1 MLTIGSFALA
11 LFAVLGS
18 VCWACLQE
26 KNPKGSREY
35 ILLIEDEAQVAA
47 LTAETL
53 VAEGYRVILAQNGFE
68 ALKIYRNI
76 GKQIGL
82 VILDFFLP
90 VMDGDAVFYELRV
103 LNPEVDVVL
112 STGPASPSS
121 KRSTPCWARA
131 FAVLS
136 QSHTRVRTSWR
147 RCAPR
152 STRVAKVCAQRNRRA
167 AAPGVF
173 APRPRAAPNTRPLA
187 SI

>member
-11 LFAVLGS
+11 LFAILGS

-47 LTAETL
+47 LTVETL
-53 VAEGYRVILAQNGFE
+53 VGEGYRVILVQNGFE

-90 VMDGDAVFYELRV
+90 VMDGDAVFDELRV

-112 STGPASPSS
+112 SSGLAEQQKINAMLGQGLRGFISKPYSS
-121 KRSTPCWARA
+121 QNLLAQVRSTLDAGRQG
-131 FAVLS
+131 L
-136 QSHTRVRTSWR
+136 
-147 RCAPR
+147 
-152 STRVAKVCAQRNRRA
+152 
-167 AAPGVF
+167 
-173 APRPRAAPNTRPLA
+173 RPA
-187 SI
+187 

>member
-1 MLTIGSFALA
+1 MLTIGFFTVAVFAI
-11 LFAVLGS
+11 LGS

-53 VAEGYRVILAQNGFE
+53 VGEGYRVILAHDGSE
-68 ALKIYRNI
+68 ALKIYRDI

-90 VMDGDAVFYELRV
+90 VMDGDTIFDELRV

-112 STGPASPSS
+112 SSGLAEQQKINAMLGQGLRGFIPKPYSS
-121 KRSTPCWARA
+121 QQLLAQVRSTLDAGRQD
-131 FAVLS
+131 L
-136 QSHTRVRTSWR
+136 
-147 RCAPR
+147 
-152 STRVAKVCAQRNRRA
+152 RA
-167 AAPGVF
+167 A
-173 APRPRAAPNTRPLA
+173 
-187 SI
+187 

>member
-53 VAEGYRVILAQNGFE
+53 VGEGYRVILVQNGFE

-112 STGPASPSS
+112 SSGLAEQQKINAMLGQGLRGFISKPYSS
-121 KRSTPCWARA
+121 QNLLAQVRSTLDAGRQG
-131 FAVLS
+131 L
-136 QSHTRVRTSWR
+136 
-147 RCAPR
+147 
-152 STRVAKVCAQRNRRA
+152 
-167 AAPGVF
+167 
-173 APRPRAAPNTRPLA
+173 RPA
-187 SI
+187 

>member
-1 MLTIGSFALA
+1 MLTVGSFALA
-11 LFAVLGS
+11 LFAILGS

-53 VAEGYRVILAQNGFE
+53 VGEGYRVILVQNGFE

-112 STGPASPSS
+112 SSGLAEQQKINAMLGQGLRGFISKPYSS
-121 KRSTPCWARA
+121 QNLLAQVRSTLDAGRQG
-131 FAVLS
+131 L
-136 QSHTRVRTSWR
+136 
-147 RCAPR
+147 
-152 STRVAKVCAQRNRRA
+152 
-167 AAPGVF
+167 
-173 APRPRAAPNTRPLA
+173 RPA
-187 SI
+187 

>member
-1 MLTIGSFALA
+1 MLTVGSFALA
-11 LFAVLGS
+11 LFAILGS

-47 LTAETL
+47 LTVETL
-53 VAEGYRVILAQNGFE
+53 VGEGYRVILVQNGFE

-103 LNPEVDVVL
+103 LNPEIDVVL
-112 STGPASPSS
+112 SSGLAEQQKINAMLGQGLRGFISKPYSS
-121 KRSTPCWARA
+121 QNLLAQVRSTLDAGRQG
-131 FAVLS
+131 L
-136 QSHTRVRTSWR
+136 
-147 RCAPR
+147 
-152 STRVAKVCAQRNRRA
+152 
-167 AAPGVF
+167 
-173 APRPRAAPNTRPLA
+173 RPA
-187 SI
+187 

>member
-1 MLTIGSFALA
+1 MLTVGSFALA
-11 LFAVLGS
+11 LFAILGS

-47 LTAETL
+47 LTVETL
-53 VAEGYRVILAQNGFE
+53 VGEGYRVILVQNGFE

-90 VMDGDAVFYELRV
+90 FMDGDAVFNELRV

-112 STGPASPSS
+112 SSGLAEQQRINAMLGQGLRGFISKPYSS
-121 KRSTPCWARA
+121 QNLLAQVRSTLDAGRQG
-131 FAVLS
+131 L
-136 QSHTRVRTSWR
+136 
-147 RCAPR
+147 
-152 STRVAKVCAQRNRRA
+152 
-167 AAPGVF
+167 
-173 APRPRAAPNTRPLA
+173 RPA
-187 SI
+187 

>member
-11 LFAVLGS
+11 VFAVLGS
-18 VCWACLQE
+18 VCWACLQD

-53 VAEGYRVILAQNGFE
+53 VGEGYRVILAHDGFE
-68 ALKIYRNI
+68 ALKIYQDI

-90 VMDGDAVFYELRV
+90 VMDGDAVFDELCV

-112 STGPASPSS
+112 SSGLAKQQKINAMLGQGLRGFIRKPYSS
-121 KRSTPCWARA
+121 QTLLAQVRSTLDAGRQG
-131 FAVLS
+131 L
-136 QSHTRVRTSWR
+136 
-147 RCAPR
+147 
-152 STRVAKVCAQRNRRA
+152 
-167 AAPGVF
+167 
-173 APRPRAAPNTRPLA
+173 RPA
-187 SI
+187 

>member
-11 LFAVLGS
+11 LFAILGS

-53 VAEGYRVILAQNGFE
+53 VKEGYRVILAQDGFE

-76 GKQIGL
+76 GKEIGL

-90 VMDGDAVFYELRV
+90 VMDGDAVFDELRA
-103 LNPEVDVVL
+103 LNPKVDVAL
-112 STGPASPSS
+112 SSS
-121 KRSTPCWARA
+121 FAEQNKISAMLGMGLRGFIPKPYSSEKFLAQVRSTLDAGR
-131 FAVLS
+131 
-136 QSHTRVRTSWR
+136 QSLHH
-147 RCAPR
+147 A
-152 STRVAKVCAQRNRRA
+152 
-167 AAPGVF
+167 
-173 APRPRAAPNTRPLA
+173 
-187 SI
+187 

>member
-11 LFAVLGS
+11 LFAILGS

-47 LTAETL
+47 LTVETL
-53 VAEGYRVILAQNGFE
+53 VREGYRVILVQNGFE

-103 LNPEVDVVL
+103 LNPEIDVVL
-112 STGPASPSS
+112 SSGLAEQQKINAMLGQGLRGFISKPYSSQNLLAQVRSALDAGRQGLRPA
-121 KRSTPCWARA
+121 
-131 FAVLS
+131 
-136 QSHTRVRTSWR
+136 
-147 RCAPR
+147 
-152 STRVAKVCAQRNRRA
+152 
-167 AAPGVF
+167 
-173 APRPRAAPNTRPLA
+173 
-187 SI
+187 

>member
-1 MLTIGSFALA
+1 MLTVGSFALA
-11 LFAVLGS
+11 LFAILGS

-47 LTAETL
+47 LTVETL
-53 VAEGYRVILAQNGFE
+53 VGEGYRVILVQNGFE

-112 STGPASPSS
+112 SSGLAEQQRINAMLGQGLRGFISKPYSS
-121 KRSTPCWARA
+121 QNLLAQVRSTLDAGRQG
-131 FAVLS
+131 L
-136 QSHTRVRTSWR
+136 
-147 RCAPR
+147 
-152 STRVAKVCAQRNRRA
+152 
-167 AAPGVF
+167 
-173 APRPRAAPNTRPLA
+173 RPA
-187 SI
+187 

>member
-1 MLTIGSFALA
+1 MLTVGSFALA

-47 LTAETL
+47 LTVETL
-53 VAEGYRVILAQNGFE
+53 VGEGYRVILVQNGFE

-103 LNPEVDVVL
+103 LNPEIDVVL
-112 STGPASPSS
+112 SSGLAEQQKINAMLGQGLRGFISKPYSS
-121 KRSTPCWARA
+121 QNLLAQVRSTLDAGRQG
-131 FAVLS
+131 L
-136 QSHTRVRTSWR
+136 
-147 RCAPR
+147 
-152 STRVAKVCAQRNRRA
+152 
-167 AAPGVF
+167 
-173 APRPRAAPNTRPLA
+173 RPA
-187 SI
+187 

>member
-1 MLTIGSFALA
+1 MLTIVSFALA
-11 LFAVLGS
+11 LFAILGS

-26 KNPKGSREY
+26 KNPKGTREY

-53 VAEGYRVILAQNGFE
+53 VGEGYRVILVQNGFE

-90 VMDGDAVFYELRV
+90 VMDGDAVFDELRV

-112 STGPASPSS
+112 SSGFAEQQKINAMLGQGLRGFISKPYSS
-121 KRSTPCWARA
+121 QNLLAQVRSTLDAGRQG
-131 FAVLS
+131 L
-136 QSHTRVRTSWR
+136 
-147 RCAPR
+147 
-152 STRVAKVCAQRNRRA
+152 
-167 AAPGVF
+167 
-173 APRPRAAPNTRPLA
+173 RPA
-187 SI
+187 

>member
-1 MLTIGSFALA
+1 MLTVGSFALA
-11 LFAVLGS
+11 LFAILGS

-47 LTAETL
+47 LTVETL
-53 VAEGYRVILAQNGFE
+53 VREGYRVILVQNGFE

-103 LNPEVDVVL
+103 LNPEIDVVL
-112 STGPASPSS
+112 SSGLAEQQKINAMLGQGLRGFISKPYSS
-121 KRSTPCWARA
+121 QNLLAQVRSTLDAGRQG
-131 FAVLS
+131 L
-136 QSHTRVRTSWR
+136 
-147 RCAPR
+147 
-152 STRVAKVCAQRNRRA
+152 
-167 AAPGVF
+167 
-173 APRPRAAPNTRPLA
+173 RPA
-187 SI
+187 

>member
-47 LTAETL
+47 LTVETL
-53 VAEGYRVILAQNGFE
+53 VGEGYRVILVQNGFE
-68 ALKIYRNI
+68 ALKIYRDI

-112 STGPASPSS
+112 SSGFAEQQKINAMLGQGLRGFISKPYSS
-121 KRSTPCWARA
+121 QNLLAQVRSTLDAGRQG
-131 FAVLS
+131 L
-136 QSHTRVRTSWR
+136 
-147 RCAPR
+147 
-152 STRVAKVCAQRNRRA
+152 
-167 AAPGVF
+167 
-173 APRPRAAPNTRPLA
+173 RPA
-187 SI
+187 

>member
-53 VAEGYRVILAQNGFE
+53 VGEGYRVILVQNGFE

-90 VMDGDAVFYELRV
+90 VMDGDAVFDELRV

-112 STGPASPSS
+112 SSGFAEQQKINAMLGRGLRGFIPKPYSS
-121 KRSTPCWARA
+121 QSLLAQVRSTLDTGRQG
-131 FAVLS
+131 L
-136 QSHTRVRTSWR
+136 
-147 RCAPR
+147 
-152 STRVAKVCAQRNRRA
+152 
-167 AAPGVF
+167 
-173 APRPRAAPNTRPLA
+173 RPA
-187 SI
+187 

>member
-11 LFAVLGS
+11 LFAILGS

-35 ILLIEDEAQVAA
+35 ILLIEDEVQVAA

-53 VAEGYRVILAQNGFE
+53 VGEGYRVILVQNGFE

-90 VMDGDAVFYELRV
+90 VMDGDAVFDELRV
-103 LNPEVDVVL
+103 LNPEVNVVM
-112 STGPASPSS
+112 SS
-121 KRSTPCWARA
+121 GFAEQQKINAMLGQGVRGFISKPYSSQNLLAQVRSTLDTGRQG
-131 FAVLS
+131 L
-136 QSHTRVRTSWR
+136 
-147 RCAPR
+147 
-152 STRVAKVCAQRNRRA
+152 
-167 AAPGVF
+167 
-173 APRPRAAPNTRPLA
+173 RPA
-187 SI
+187 

>member
-11 LFAVLGS
+11 LFAILGS

-53 VAEGYRVILAQNGFE
+53 VGEGYRVILVQNGFE

-112 STGPASPSS
+112 SSGLAEQQKINAMLGQGLRGFISKPYSS
-121 KRSTPCWARA
+121 QNLLAQVRSTLDAGRQG
-131 FAVLS
+131 L
-136 QSHTRVRTSWR
+136 
-147 RCAPR
+147 
-152 STRVAKVCAQRNRRA
+152 
-167 AAPGVF
+167 
-173 APRPRAAPNTRPLA
+173 RPA
-187 SI
+187 

>member
-53 VAEGYRVILAQNGFE
+53 VGEGYRVILVQNGFE
-68 ALKIYRNI
+68 ALKIYRDI

-112 STGPASPSS
+112 SSGFAEQQKINAMLGQGLRGFISKPYSS
-121 KRSTPCWARA
+121 QNLLAQVRSTLDAGRQG
-131 FAVLS
+131 L
-136 QSHTRVRTSWR
+136 
-147 RCAPR
+147 
-152 STRVAKVCAQRNRRA
+152 
-167 AAPGVF
+167 
-173 APRPRAAPNTRPLA
+173 RPA
-187 SI
+187 

>member
-11 LFAVLGS
+11 FFAVLGS

-53 VAEGYRVILAQNGFE
+53 VGEGYRVILVQNGFE

-112 STGPASPSS
+112 SSGLAEQQKINAMLGQGLRGFISKPYSS
-121 KRSTPCWARA
+121 QNLLAQVRSTLDAGRQG
-131 FAVLS
+131 L
-136 QSHTRVRTSWR
+136 
-147 RCAPR
+147 
-152 STRVAKVCAQRNRRA
+152 
-167 AAPGVF
+167 
-173 APRPRAAPNTRPLA
+173 RPA
-187 SI
+187 

>member
-11 LFAVLGS
+11 VFAVLGS

-53 VAEGYRVILAQNGFE
+53 VGEGYRVILAQDGFE
-68 ALKIYRNI
+68 ALKIYRNV

-90 VMDGDAVFYELRV
+90 VMDGDAVFDELHV

-112 STGPASPSS
+112 SGGLAKQQKINAMLGQGLRGFIRKPYSS
-121 KRSTPCWARA
+121 QTLLAQVRSTLDAGRQG
-131 FAVLS
+131 L
-136 QSHTRVRTSWR
+136 
-147 RCAPR
+147 
-152 STRVAKVCAQRNRRA
+152 
-167 AAPGVF
+167 
-173 APRPRAAPNTRPLA
+173 RPA
-187 SI
+187 

>member
-53 VAEGYRVILAQNGFE
+53 VGEGYRVILVQNGFE

-112 STGPASPSS
+112 SSGFAEQQKINAMLGQGVRGFISKPYSS
-121 KRSTPCWARA
+121 QELLAQVRSTLDAGRQGLHPA
-131 FAVLS
+131 
-136 QSHTRVRTSWR
+136 
-147 RCAPR
+147 
-152 STRVAKVCAQRNRRA
+152 
-167 AAPGVF
+167 
-173 APRPRAAPNTRPLA
+173 
-187 SI
+187 

>member
-11 LFAVLGS
+11 VFAVLGS

-68 ALKIYRNI
+68 ALKIYRDI

-112 STGPASPSS
+112 SSGFAEQQKINAMLGQGVRGFISKPYSS
-121 KRSTPCWARA
+121 QNLLAQVRSTLDAGRQG
-131 FAVLS
+131 L
-136 QSHTRVRTSWR
+136 
-147 RCAPR
+147 
-152 STRVAKVCAQRNRRA
+152 
-167 AAPGVF
+167 
-173 APRPRAAPNTRPLA
+173 RPA
-187 SI
+187 

>member
-11 LFAVLGS
+11 VFAVLGS
-18 VCWACLQE
+18 VCWACLQD

-53 VAEGYRVILAQNGFE
+53 TGEGYNVILAHDGFE
-68 ALKIYRNI
+68 ALKIYQNV

-112 STGPASPSS
+112 SSGFAEQQKINAMLGQGVRGFISKPYSS
-121 KRSTPCWARA
+121 QNLLAQVRSTLDAGRQG
-131 FAVLS
+131 L
-136 QSHTRVRTSWR
+136 
-147 RCAPR
+147 
-152 STRVAKVCAQRNRRA
+152 
-167 AAPGVF
+167 
-173 APRPRAAPNTRPLA
+173 RPA
-187 SI
+187 

>member
-11 LFAVLGS
+11 LFAILGS

-26 KNPKGSREY
+26 KNPKGSPEY

-47 LTAETL
+47 LTVETL
-53 VAEGYRVILAQNGFE
+53 VGEGYRVILVQNGFE

-90 VMDGDAVFYELRV
+90 VMDGDAVFDELRV

-112 STGPASPSS
+112 SSGFAEQS
-121 KRSTPCWARA
+121 KIGAMLAQGLRGFIPKPYAREKLLEQVRSTLDVGPHALR
-131 FAVLS
+131 
-136 QSHTRVRTSWR
+136 
-147 RCAPR
+147 
-152 STRVAKVCAQRNRRA
+152 
-167 AAPGVF
+167 
-173 APRPRAAPNTRPLA
+173 
-187 SI
+187 

>member
-1 MLTIGSFALA
+1 MLTIGF
-11 LFAVLGS
+11 FAVAVFAILGS

-53 VAEGYRVILAQNGFE
+53 VEEGYRVILAQNGSE

-90 VMDGDAVFYELRV
+90 VMDGDAIFDELRV

-112 STGPASPSS
+112 SSAFAEQQKINAMLGQGLRGFISKPYSS
-121 KRSTPCWARA
+121 QNLLAQVRSTLDTGRQG
-131 FAVLS
+131 L
-136 QSHTRVRTSWR
+136 
-147 RCAPR
+147 
-152 STRVAKVCAQRNRRA
+152 
-167 AAPGVF
+167 
-173 APRPRAAPNTRPLA
+173 RPA
-187 SI
+187 

>member
-53 VAEGYRVILAQNGFE
+53 VGEGYRVILVQNGFE

-90 VMDGDAVFYELRV
+90 VMDGDAVFDELRV

-112 STGPASPSS
+112 SSGFAEQQKINAMLGQGLRGFISKPYSS
-121 KRSTPCWARA
+121 QNLLAQVRSTLDTGRQG
-131 FAVLS
+131 L
-136 QSHTRVRTSWR
+136 
-147 RCAPR
+147 
-152 STRVAKVCAQRNRRA
+152 
-167 AAPGVF
+167 
-173 APRPRAAPNTRPLA
+173 RPA
-187 SI
+187 

>member
-53 VAEGYRVILAQNGFE
+53 VGEGYRVILVQNGFE

-112 STGPASPSS
+112 SSGFAEQQKINAMLGQGVRGFISKPYSS
-121 KRSTPCWARA
+121 QNLLAQVRSTLDAGRQG
-131 FAVLS
+131 L
-136 QSHTRVRTSWR
+136 
-147 RCAPR
+147 
-152 STRVAKVCAQRNRRA
+152 
-167 AAPGVF
+167 
-173 APRPRAAPNTRPLA
+173 RPA
-187 SI
+187 

>member
-1 MLTIGSFALA
+1 MLTIGSFAIA
-11 LFAVLGS
+11 IFAILGS

-53 VAEGYRVILAQNGFE
+53 VGEGYRVILVQNGFE

-90 VMDGDAVFYELRV
+90 VMDGDAVFDELRV

-112 STGPASPSS
+112 SSGFAEQQKINAMLGQGLRGFISKPYSS
-121 KRSTPCWARA
+121 QNLLAQVRSTLDTGRQG
-131 FAVLS
+131 L
-136 QSHTRVRTSWR
+136 
-147 RCAPR
+147 
-152 STRVAKVCAQRNRRA
+152 
-167 AAPGVF
+167 
-173 APRPRAAPNTRPLA
+173 RPA
-187 SI
+187 

>member
-1 MLTIGSFALA
+1 MIYAHRRFLRARPFCH
-11 LFAVLGS
+11 LGF
-18 VCWACLQE
+18 CLQE

-47 LTAETL
+47 LTVETL
-53 VAEGYRVILAQNGFE
+53 VGEGYRVILVQNGFE

-112 STGPASPSS
+112 SSGFAEQNKINSMLGMGFRGFIPKPYSS
-121 KRSTPCWARA
+121 KKLLAQVRSTLDAERHA
-131 FAVLS
+131 LHQA
-136 QSHTRVRTSWR
+136 
-147 RCAPR
+147 
-152 STRVAKVCAQRNRRA
+152 
-167 AAPGVF
+167 
-173 APRPRAAPNTRPLA
+173 
-187 SI
+187 

>member
-53 VAEGYRVILAQNGFE
+53 VGEGYRVILVQNGFE

-112 STGPASPSS
+112 SSGFAEQQKINAMLGQGLRGFIRKPYSS
-121 KRSTPCWARA
+121 QTLLAQVRSTLDAGRQG
-131 FAVLS
+131 L
-136 QSHTRVRTSWR
+136 
-147 RCAPR
+147 
-152 STRVAKVCAQRNRRA
+152 
-167 AAPGVF
+167 
-173 APRPRAAPNTRPLA
+173 RPT
-187 SI
+187 

>member
-1 MLTIGSFALA
+1 MLTVGSFALA
-11 LFAVLGS
+11 LFAILGS

-47 LTAETL
+47 LTVETL
-53 VAEGYRVILAQNGFE
+53 VGEGYRVILVQNGFE

-90 VMDGDAVFYELRV
+90 FMDGDAVFNELRM

-112 STGPASPSS
+112 SSGLAEQQRINAMLGQGLRGFISKPYSS
-121 KRSTPCWARA
+121 QNLLAQVRSTLDAGRQG
-131 FAVLS
+131 L
-136 QSHTRVRTSWR
+136 
-147 RCAPR
+147 
-152 STRVAKVCAQRNRRA
+152 
-167 AAPGVF
+167 
-173 APRPRAAPNTRPLA
+173 RPA
-187 SI
+187 

>member
-11 LFAVLGS
+11 LFAILGS

-53 VAEGYRVILAQNGFE
+53 VGEGYRVILVQNGFE

-112 STGPASPSS
+112 SSGLAEQQKINAMLGRGLRGFIPKPYSS
-121 KRSTPCWARA
+121 QSLLAQVRSTLDTGRQG
-131 FAVLS
+131 L
-136 QSHTRVRTSWR
+136 
-147 RCAPR
+147 
-152 STRVAKVCAQRNRRA
+152 
-167 AAPGVF
+167 
-173 APRPRAAPNTRPLA
+173 RPA
-187 SI
+187 

>member
-11 LFAVLGS
+11 LFAILGS

-53 VAEGYRVILAQNGFE
+53 VGEGYRVILVQNGFE

-90 VMDGDAVFYELRV
+90 VMDGDAVFDELRV

-112 STGPASPSS
+112 SSGFAEQQKINAMLGQGLRGFISKPYSS
-121 KRSTPCWARA
+121 QNLLAQVRSTLDAGRQG
-131 FAVLS
+131 L
-136 QSHTRVRTSWR
+136 
-147 RCAPR
+147 
-152 STRVAKVCAQRNRRA
+152 
-167 AAPGVF
+167 
-173 APRPRAAPNTRPLA
+173 RPA
-187 SI
+187 